1 MATKPAAIAF
11 ISLSCWKR
19 RWSIATETAVMPSM
33 TIARVISRTSGVA
46 SGLPAASARIGAPTK
61 KSPYQA
67 RLKVM
72 AMVRA
77 VVSISSTRPRHWTV
91 AAIRPASLT
100 WMRNAL
106 AASATA

>member
-1 MATKPAAIAF
+1 
-11 ISLSCWKR
+11 
-19 RWSIATETAVMPSM
+19 MPSM
-33 TIARVISRTSGVA
+33 TIARVSSRTSGVA
-46 SGLPAASARIGAPTK
+46 SGLPAAFARTAAPTQ

-77 VVSISSTRPRHWTV
+77 VGSISSTWPRHWTV
-91 AAIRPASLT
+91 AAIMPTSLT